1 MQIKRLTRHEVEA
14 TRKLISGK
22 QRYICPICKGQLS
35 KLKGDKKKSGALD
48 HCHTTGFVR
57 GILCIN
63 CNGLEG
69 KIKGLAQRGQHTLEG
84 GYLEWLNNLVEY
96 LNKNK
101 KPQYNFLHPTHKTPE
116 ETRIEKNLKAKKKR
130 IADKKKLNK
139 GLK

>member
-1 MQIKRLTRHEVEA
+1 MQFKKLTRHDVEA
-14 TRKLISGK
+14 ARKLIAGK

-35 KLKGDKKKSGALD
+35 RVKGDRKKTSALD
-48 HCHTTGFVR
+48 HCHTTGLVR

-96 LNKNK
+96 LNK
-101 KPQYNFLHPTHKTPE
+101 KPQYNLIHPTHKTPE
-116 ETRIEKNLKAKKKR
+116 EKRIEKNLKAKKKR